1 MRFQFNFTS
10 TFLTACLSI
19 LSFNAFAND
28 ASAIDIDNAYIREVP
43 PGAMATGSFLT
54 LKNNSGQE
62 IQLVGAT
69 SNIAKR
75 VELHTH
81 INDNGIMKMRQIKSI
96 SIAAH
101 QETKLQPGGLHIMFI
116 GLQKELKEGQTIP
129 MTLKFKDGS
138 QKELTVPVKS
148 VMNPMGNMNNMHHHH

>member
-10 TFLTACLSI
+10 TILTACLSV

-28 ASAIDIDNAYIREVP
+28 ASAIDVDNAYIREVP

-62 IQLVGAT
+62 VRLIGAA
-69 SNIAKR
+69 SNAAKK

-81 INDNGIMKMRQIKSI
+81 INDKGVMKMRQISHI
-96 SIAAH
+96 SIGAH

-116 GLQKELKEGQTIP
+116 GLQKELKAGQTIP
-129 MTLKFKDGS
+129 MTLEFEDGS

-148 VMNPMGNMNNMHHHH
+148 IMKPMGTMHHHH

>member
-1 MRFQFNFTS
+1 MRFQLNFTS
-10 TFLTACLSI
+10 TFLTACLTIMS
-19 LSFNAFAND
+19 LNAFAND
-28 ASAIDIDNAYIREVP
+28 ASVIDIDHAYIREVP

-62 IQLVGAT
+62 VRLVGAA
-69 SNIAKR
+69 SDVAKK

-81 INDNGIMKMRQIKSI
+81 INDNGVMKMRQIKYI
-96 SIAAH
+96 SVAAH

-138 QKELTVPVKS
+138 QKSLTIPVKS
-148 VMNPMGNMNNMHHHH
+148 VMNPMNNMHHH